1 MNKVKI
7 FSKSQFSILWWS
19 GSLSSF
25 GDWATLFASVALA
38 SQLGSETGNSGITA
52 VVPVVA
58 RIIPAFLSSFAGLM
72 ADRMNKKNI
81 MIFTDLSRMLIV
93 LFLFFATS
101 LVQLFIV
108 NFLTEIFSL
117 MRQPSRESIVPEIV
131 HKENL
136 VKANSLFAIGTYA
149 TLPIASILFALI
161 ADIRVPDFISNF
173 GNGWSGSIIFIFDA
187 FTFFDAGSH
196 GIYGGRLKDINYR
209 IRLKNALLVSKHLD
223 IPLIRVK
230 TNVYRLLKGEFKSAH
245 SFLNLSCAIA
255 IGLKKAKYY
264 YASAYS
270 TEQSNLKKGDT
281 SNYDHLILPLIK
293 YDKFEAHPSVINL
306 KRIERIKALSDDDLA
321 QRYLDVCL
329 SSFKSGALNVI
340 NCSSCDKCLRT
351 ALTLKSIG
359 KLHLFYGVFDLKL
372 IEEQDALEKDGL
384 EVLLSRTREKAMR
397 LALICA
403 LADDHNTNI
412 IRSDITKW
420 AIDYVYYYDQL
431 LVDNC
436 EDKVAGSETESKI
449 KQVLSFIRS
458 QGDIGISKR
467 DIDRREIFRSMK
479 SYEVKEIIER
489 LKNSGEIQEKDV
501 KTKTTG
507 RPTKRI
513 VAIDP
518 EFFDD

>member
-1 MNKVKI
+1 VNKVKI

-187 FTFFDAGSH
+187 FTFFLSA
-196 GIYGGRLKDINYR
+196 Y
-209 IRLKNALLVSKHLD
+209 LLVFLKTKS
-223 IPLIRVK
+223 VK
-230 TNVYRLLKGEFKSAH
+230 P
-245 SFLNLSCAIA
+245 I
-255 IGLKKAKYY
+255 
-264 YASAYS
+264 
-270 TEQSNLKKGDT
+270 Q
-281 SNYDHLILPLIK
+281 
-293 YDKFEAHPSVINL
+293 
-306 KRIERIKALSDDDLA
+306 
-321 QRYLDVCL
+321 
-329 SSFKSGALNVI
+329 
-340 NCSSCDKCLRT
+340 
-351 ALTLKSIG
+351 
-359 KLHLFYGVFDLKL
+359 
-372 IEEQDALEKDGL
+372 
-384 EVLLSRTREKAMR
+384 
-397 LALICA
+397 
-403 LADDHNTNI
+403 
-412 IRSDITKW
+412 
-420 AIDYVYYYDQL
+420 
-431 LVDNC
+431 
-436 EDKVAGSETESKI
+436 
-449 KQVLSFIRS
+449 RS
-458 QGDIGISKR
+458 QGFVLREFKEGLNYFYSNQEIRNITVSISLSLFAAGSLFILGHTFLTVDLGFTESSFGFMIASFGTGIIFSMVTFSYFISSFSRVSFVIGLCMLSTGISLYTAF
-467 DIDRREIFRSMK
+467 ISTEFINILLSIFVSGVGTGGVYLLTISFLQATTDQQMRGRVFGNFYTIGRIALLLSFLTSGLAANYLDPLFVSSGVETVLKISSLLILISGLITFISSYKKIFKEFGIENSNFNNIKLDFK
-479 SYEVKEIIER
+479 SIED
-489 LKNSGEIQEKDV
+489 E
-501 KTKTTG
+501 
-507 RPTKRI
+507 
-513 VAIDP
+513 P
-518 EFFDD
+518 E

>member
-1 MNKVKI
+1 VNKVKI

-108 NFLTEIFSL
+108 NLLTEIFSL

-187 FTFFDAGSH
+187 FTFFLSAYLLVFLKTKSIKPTQGSQGFVLREFKEGLNYFYSNQEIRNITVSISLSLFAAGSLFILGH
-196 GIYGGRLKDINYR
+196 TFLTVDLGFTESSFGFMIASFGTGIIFSMVTFSYFISSFSRVSFVIGLCMLSTGISLYTAFISTEFINILLSIFISGVGTGGVYLLTISFLQATTDQQMRGRVFGNFYTIGR
-209 IRLKNALLVSKHLD
+209 IALLLSFLTSGLAANYLDPLFVSSGVETVLKISSLLILISGLITFISSYKKIFKEFGIENSNFNNIKLD
-223 IPLIRVK
+223 
-230 TNVYRLLKGEFKSAH
+230 FKS
-245 SFLNLSCAIA
+245 
-255 IGLKKAKYY
+255 
-264 YASAYS
+264 
-270 TEQSNLKKGDT
+270 
-281 SNYDHLILPLIK
+281 
-293 YDKFEAHPSVINL
+293 
-306 KRIERIKALSDDDLA
+306 IED
-321 QRYLDVCL
+321 
-329 SSFKSGALNVI
+329 
-340 NCSSCDKCLRT
+340 
-351 ALTLKSIG
+351 
-359 KLHLFYGVFDLKL
+359 
-372 IEEQDALEKDGL
+372 E
-384 EVLLSRTREKAMR
+384 
-397 LALICA
+397 
-403 LADDHNTNI
+403 
-412 IRSDITKW
+412 
-420 AIDYVYYYDQL
+420 
-431 LVDNC
+431 
-436 EDKVAGSETESKI
+436 
-449 KQVLSFIRS
+449 
-458 QGDIGISKR
+458 
-467 DIDRREIFRSMK
+467 
-479 SYEVKEIIER
+479 
-489 LKNSGEIQEKDV
+489 
-501 KTKTTG
+501 
-507 RPTKRI
+507 
-513 VAIDP
+513 P
-518 EFFDD
+518 E

>member
-1 MNKVKI
+1 VNKVKI
-7 FSKSQFSILWWS
+7 FSKYQFSILWWS

-187 FTFFDAGSH
+187 FTFFLSAYLLVFLKTKSVKPIQGSQGFVLREFKEGLNYFYSNQEIRNITVSISLSLFAAGSLFILGH
-196 GIYGGRLKDINYR
+196 TFLTVDLGFTESSFGFMIASFGTGIIFSMVTFSYFISSFSRVSFVIGLCMLSTGISLYTAFISTEFINILLSIFISGVGTGGVYLLTISFLQATTDQQMRGRVFGNFYTIGR
-209 IRLKNALLVSKHLD
+209 IALLLSFLTSGLAANYLDPLFVSSGVETVLKISSLLILISGLITFISSYKKIFKEFGIENSNFNNIKLD
-223 IPLIRVK
+223 
-230 TNVYRLLKGEFKSAH
+230 FKS
-245 SFLNLSCAIA
+245 
-255 IGLKKAKYY
+255 
-264 YASAYS
+264 
-270 TEQSNLKKGDT
+270 
-281 SNYDHLILPLIK
+281 
-293 YDKFEAHPSVINL
+293 
-306 KRIERIKALSDDDLA
+306 IED
-321 QRYLDVCL
+321 
-329 SSFKSGALNVI
+329 
-340 NCSSCDKCLRT
+340 
-351 ALTLKSIG
+351 
-359 KLHLFYGVFDLKL
+359 
-372 IEEQDALEKDGL
+372 E
-384 EVLLSRTREKAMR
+384 
-397 LALICA
+397 
-403 LADDHNTNI
+403 
-412 IRSDITKW
+412 
-420 AIDYVYYYDQL
+420 
-431 LVDNC
+431 
-436 EDKVAGSETESKI
+436 
-449 KQVLSFIRS
+449 
-458 QGDIGISKR
+458 
-467 DIDRREIFRSMK
+467 
-479 SYEVKEIIER
+479 
-489 LKNSGEIQEKDV
+489 
-501 KTKTTG
+501 
-507 RPTKRI
+507 
-513 VAIDP
+513 P
-518 EFFDD
+518 E

>member
-81 MIFTDLSRMLIV
+81 LIFTDLSRMLIV

-187 FTFFDAGSH
+187 FTFSLSAYLLVFLKTKSVKPIKGSQGFVLREFKEGLNYFYSNQEIRNITVSISLSLFAAGSLFILGH
-196 GIYGGRLKDINYR
+196 TFLTVDLGFTESSFGFMIASFGTGIIFSMVTFSYFISSFSRVSFVIGLCMLSTGISLYTAFISTEFINILLSIFISGVGTGGVYLLTISFLQATTDQQMRGRVFGNFYTIGR
-209 IRLKNALLVSKHLD
+209 IALLLSFLTSGLAANYLDPLFVSSGVETVLKISSLLILISGLITFISSYKKIFKEFGIENSNFNNIKLD
-223 IPLIRVK
+223 
-230 TNVYRLLKGEFKSAH
+230 FKS
-245 SFLNLSCAIA
+245 
-255 IGLKKAKYY
+255 
-264 YASAYS
+264 
-270 TEQSNLKKGDT
+270 
-281 SNYDHLILPLIK
+281 
-293 YDKFEAHPSVINL
+293 
-306 KRIERIKALSDDDLA
+306 IED
-321 QRYLDVCL
+321 
-329 SSFKSGALNVI
+329 
-340 NCSSCDKCLRT
+340 
-351 ALTLKSIG
+351 
-359 KLHLFYGVFDLKL
+359 
-372 IEEQDALEKDGL
+372 E
-384 EVLLSRTREKAMR
+384 
-397 LALICA
+397 
-403 LADDHNTNI
+403 
-412 IRSDITKW
+412 
-420 AIDYVYYYDQL
+420 
-431 LVDNC
+431 
-436 EDKVAGSETESKI
+436 
-449 KQVLSFIRS
+449 
-458 QGDIGISKR
+458 
-467 DIDRREIFRSMK
+467 
-479 SYEVKEIIER
+479 
-489 LKNSGEIQEKDV
+489 
-501 KTKTTG
+501 
-507 RPTKRI
+507 
-513 VAIDP
+513 P
-518 EFFDD
+518 E

>member
-1 MNKVKI
+1 VNKVKI

-187 FTFFDAGSH
+187 FTFFLSAYLLVFLKTKSVKPTQGSQGFVLREFKEGLNYFYSNQEIRNITVSISLSLFAAGSLFILGH
-196 GIYGGRLKDINYR
+196 TFLTVVLGFTESSFGFMIASFGTGIIFSMVTFSYFISSFSRVSFVIGLCMLSTGISLYTAFISTEFINILLSIFISGVGTGGVYLLTISFLQATTDQQMRGRVFGNFYTIGR
-209 IRLKNALLVSKHLD
+209 IALLLSFLTSGLAANYLDPLFVSSGVETVLKISSLLILISGLITFISSYKKIFKEFGIENSNFNNIKLD
-223 IPLIRVK
+223 
-230 TNVYRLLKGEFKSAH
+230 FKS
-245 SFLNLSCAIA
+245 
-255 IGLKKAKYY
+255 
-264 YASAYS
+264 
-270 TEQSNLKKGDT
+270 
-281 SNYDHLILPLIK
+281 
-293 YDKFEAHPSVINL
+293 
-306 KRIERIKALSDDDLA
+306 IED
-321 QRYLDVCL
+321 
-329 SSFKSGALNVI
+329 
-340 NCSSCDKCLRT
+340 
-351 ALTLKSIG
+351 
-359 KLHLFYGVFDLKL
+359 
-372 IEEQDALEKDGL
+372 E
-384 EVLLSRTREKAMR
+384 
-397 LALICA
+397 
-403 LADDHNTNI
+403 
-412 IRSDITKW
+412 
-420 AIDYVYYYDQL
+420 
-431 LVDNC
+431 
-436 EDKVAGSETESKI
+436 
-449 KQVLSFIRS
+449 
-458 QGDIGISKR
+458 
-467 DIDRREIFRSMK
+467 
-479 SYEVKEIIER
+479 
-489 LKNSGEIQEKDV
+489 
-501 KTKTTG
+501 
-507 RPTKRI
+507 
-513 VAIDP
+513 P
-518 EFFDD
+518 E

>member
-7 FSKSQFSILWWS
+7 FSRSQFSILWWS

-131 HKENL
+131 NKENL

-187 FTFFDAGSH
+187 FTFFLSAYLLVFLKTKSVKPTQRNQGFVLKEFKEGLNYFYSNQEIRNITVSISLSLFAAGSLFILGH
-196 GIYGGRLKDINYR
+196 TFLTIDLGFTESSFGFMIASFGTGIIFSMVTFSYFISSFSRVSFVIGLCMLSTGISLYTAFISTEFINILLSIFVSGVGTGGVYLLTISFLQATTDEKMRGRVFGNFYTIGR
-209 IRLKNALLVSKHLD
+209 IALLLSFLTSGLAANYLD
-223 IPLIRVK
+223 PLFASSGVETVLKISS
-230 TNVYRLLKGEFKSAH
+230 LLILISGLITFISSYKKIFREFGIENSNFNNIKLDFKS
-245 SFLNLSCAIA
+245 
-255 IGLKKAKYY
+255 
-264 YASAYS
+264 
-270 TEQSNLKKGDT
+270 TEDEP
-281 SNYDHLILPLIK
+281 D
-293 YDKFEAHPSVINL
+293 
-306 KRIERIKALSDDDLA
+306 
-321 QRYLDVCL
+321 
-329 SSFKSGALNVI
+329 
-340 NCSSCDKCLRT
+340 
-351 ALTLKSIG
+351 
-359 KLHLFYGVFDLKL
+359 
-372 IEEQDALEKDGL
+372 
-384 EVLLSRTREKAMR
+384 
-397 LALICA
+397 
-403 LADDHNTNI
+403 
-412 IRSDITKW
+412 
-420 AIDYVYYYDQL
+420 
-431 LVDNC
+431 
-436 EDKVAGSETESKI
+436 
-449 KQVLSFIRS
+449 
-458 QGDIGISKR
+458 
-467 DIDRREIFRSMK
+467 
-479 SYEVKEIIER
+479 
-489 LKNSGEIQEKDV
+489 
-501 KTKTTG
+501 
-507 RPTKRI
+507 
-513 VAIDP
+513 
-518 EFFDD
+518 

>member
-58 RIIPAFLSSFAGLM
+58 RIITAFLSSFAGLM

-187 FTFFDAGSH
+187 FTFFLSAYLLVFLKTKSVKPIQGSQGFVLREFKEGLNYFYSNQEIRNITVSISLSLFAAGSLFILGH
-196 GIYGGRLKDINYR
+196 TFLTVDLGFTESSFGFMIASFGTGIIFSMVTFSYFISSFSRVSFVIGLCMLSTGISLYTAFISTEFINILLSIFISGVGTGGVYLLTISFLQATTDQQMRGRVFGNFYTIGR
-209 IRLKNALLVSKHLD
+209 IALLLSFLTSGLAANYLDPLFVSSGVETVLKISSLLILISGLITFISSYKKIFKEFGIENSNFNNIKLD
-223 IPLIRVK
+223 
-230 TNVYRLLKGEFKSAH
+230 FKS
-245 SFLNLSCAIA
+245 
-255 IGLKKAKYY
+255 
-264 YASAYS
+264 
-270 TEQSNLKKGDT
+270 
-281 SNYDHLILPLIK
+281 
-293 YDKFEAHPSVINL
+293 
-306 KRIERIKALSDDDLA
+306 IED
-321 QRYLDVCL
+321 
-329 SSFKSGALNVI
+329 
-340 NCSSCDKCLRT
+340 
-351 ALTLKSIG
+351 
-359 KLHLFYGVFDLKL
+359 
-372 IEEQDALEKDGL
+372 E
-384 EVLLSRTREKAMR
+384 
-397 LALICA
+397 
-403 LADDHNTNI
+403 
-412 IRSDITKW
+412 
-420 AIDYVYYYDQL
+420 
-431 LVDNC
+431 
-436 EDKVAGSETESKI
+436 
-449 KQVLSFIRS
+449 
-458 QGDIGISKR
+458 
-467 DIDRREIFRSMK
+467 
-479 SYEVKEIIER
+479 
-489 LKNSGEIQEKDV
+489 
-501 KTKTTG
+501 
-507 RPTKRI
+507 
-513 VAIDP
+513 P
-518 EFFDD
+518 E

>member
-187 FTFFDAGSH
+187 FTFFLSAYLLVFLKTKSVKPIQGSQGFVLREFKEGLNYFYSNQEIRNITVSISLSLFAAGSLFILGH
-196 GIYGGRLKDINYR
+196 TFLTVDLGFTESSFGFMIASFGTGIIFSMVTFSYFISSFSRVSFVIGLCMLSTGISLYTAFISTEFINILLSIFISGVGTGGVYLLSISFLQATTDQQMRGRVFGNFYTIGR
-209 IRLKNALLVSKHLD
+209 IALLLSFLTSGLAANYLDPLFVSSGVETVLKISSLLILISGLITFISSYKKIFKEFGIENSNFNNIKLD
-223 IPLIRVK
+223 
-230 TNVYRLLKGEFKSAH
+230 FKS
-245 SFLNLSCAIA
+245 
-255 IGLKKAKYY
+255 
-264 YASAYS
+264 
-270 TEQSNLKKGDT
+270 
-281 SNYDHLILPLIK
+281 
-293 YDKFEAHPSVINL
+293 
-306 KRIERIKALSDDDLA
+306 IED
-321 QRYLDVCL
+321 
-329 SSFKSGALNVI
+329 
-340 NCSSCDKCLRT
+340 
-351 ALTLKSIG
+351 
-359 KLHLFYGVFDLKL
+359 
-372 IEEQDALEKDGL
+372 E
-384 EVLLSRTREKAMR
+384 
-397 LALICA
+397 
-403 LADDHNTNI
+403 
-412 IRSDITKW
+412 
-420 AIDYVYYYDQL
+420 
-431 LVDNC
+431 
-436 EDKVAGSETESKI
+436 
-449 KQVLSFIRS
+449 
-458 QGDIGISKR
+458 
-467 DIDRREIFRSMK
+467 
-479 SYEVKEIIER
+479 
-489 LKNSGEIQEKDV
+489 
-501 KTKTTG
+501 
-507 RPTKRI
+507 
-513 VAIDP
+513 P
-518 EFFDD
+518 E

>member
-25 GDWATLFASVALA
+25 GDLATLFASVALA

-187 FTFFDAGSH
+187 FTFFLSAYLLVFLKTKSVKPIQGSQGFVLREFKEGLNYFYSNQEIRNITVSISLSLFAAGSLFILGH
-196 GIYGGRLKDINYR
+196 TFLTVDIGFTESSFGFMIASFGTGIIFSMVTFSYFISSFSRVSFVIGLCMLSTGISLYTAFISTEFINILLSIFISGVGTGGVYLLTISFLQATTDQQMRGRVFGNFDTIGR
-209 IRLKNALLVSKHLD
+209 IALLLSFLTSGLAANYLDPLFVSSGVETVLKISYLLILISGLITFISSYKKIFKEFGIENSNFNNIKLD
-223 IPLIRVK
+223 
-230 TNVYRLLKGEFKSAH
+230 FKS
-245 SFLNLSCAIA
+245 
-255 IGLKKAKYY
+255 
-264 YASAYS
+264 
-270 TEQSNLKKGDT
+270 
-281 SNYDHLILPLIK
+281 
-293 YDKFEAHPSVINL
+293 
-306 KRIERIKALSDDDLA
+306 IED
-321 QRYLDVCL
+321 
-329 SSFKSGALNVI
+329 
-340 NCSSCDKCLRT
+340 
-351 ALTLKSIG
+351 
-359 KLHLFYGVFDLKL
+359 
-372 IEEQDALEKDGL
+372 E
-384 EVLLSRTREKAMR
+384 
-397 LALICA
+397 
-403 LADDHNTNI
+403 
-412 IRSDITKW
+412 
-420 AIDYVYYYDQL
+420 
-431 LVDNC
+431 
-436 EDKVAGSETESKI
+436 
-449 KQVLSFIRS
+449 
-458 QGDIGISKR
+458 
-467 DIDRREIFRSMK
+467 
-479 SYEVKEIIER
+479 
-489 LKNSGEIQEKDV
+489 
-501 KTKTTG
+501 
-507 RPTKRI
+507 
-513 VAIDP
+513 P
-518 EFFDD
+518 E

>member
-187 FTFFDAGSH
+187 FTFFLSAYLLVFLKTKSVKPIQGSQGFVLREFKEGLNYFYSNQEIRNITVSISLGLLAAGSLFILGNTFLTVDLGCTESSFGFMIASFGT
-196 GIYGGRLKDINYR
+196 GIIFSMVTFSYFISSFSRVSFVIGLCMLSTGISLYTAFISTEFINILLSIFISGVGTGGVYLLTISFLQATTDQQMRGRVFGNFYTIGR
-209 IRLKNALLVSKHLD
+209 IALLLSFLTSGLAANYLDPLFVSSGVETVLKISSLLILISGLITFISSYKKIFKEFGIENSNFNNIKLD
-223 IPLIRVK
+223 
-230 TNVYRLLKGEFKSAH
+230 FKS
-245 SFLNLSCAIA
+245 
-255 IGLKKAKYY
+255 
-264 YASAYS
+264 
-270 TEQSNLKKGDT
+270 
-281 SNYDHLILPLIK
+281 
-293 YDKFEAHPSVINL
+293 
-306 KRIERIKALSDDDLA
+306 IED
-321 QRYLDVCL
+321 
-329 SSFKSGALNVI
+329 
-340 NCSSCDKCLRT
+340 
-351 ALTLKSIG
+351 
-359 KLHLFYGVFDLKL
+359 
-372 IEEQDALEKDGL
+372 E
-384 EVLLSRTREKAMR
+384 
-397 LALICA
+397 
-403 LADDHNTNI
+403 
-412 IRSDITKW
+412 
-420 AIDYVYYYDQL
+420 
-431 LVDNC
+431 
-436 EDKVAGSETESKI
+436 
-449 KQVLSFIRS
+449 
-458 QGDIGISKR
+458 
-467 DIDRREIFRSMK
+467 
-479 SYEVKEIIER
+479 
-489 LKNSGEIQEKDV
+489 
-501 KTKTTG
+501 
-507 RPTKRI
+507 
-513 VAIDP
+513 P
-518 EFFDD
+518 E

>member
-187 FTFFDAGSH
+187 FAFFLSAYLLVFLKTKSVKPIQGSQGFVLREFKEGLNYFYSNQEIRNITVSISLSLFAAGSLFILGH
-196 GIYGGRLKDINYR
+196 TFLTVDLGFTESSFGFMIASFGTGIIFSMVTFSYFISSFSRVSFVIGLCMLSTGISLYTAFISTEFINILLSIFISGVGTDGVYLLTISFLQATTDQQMRGRVFGNFYTIGR
-209 IRLKNALLVSKHLD
+209 IALLLSFLTSGLAANYLDPLFVSSGVETVLKISSLLILISGLITFISSYKKIFKEFGIENSNFNNIKLD
-223 IPLIRVK
+223 
-230 TNVYRLLKGEFKSAH
+230 FKS
-245 SFLNLSCAIA
+245 
-255 IGLKKAKYY
+255 
-264 YASAYS
+264 
-270 TEQSNLKKGDT
+270 
-281 SNYDHLILPLIK
+281 
-293 YDKFEAHPSVINL
+293 
-306 KRIERIKALSDDDLA
+306 IED
-321 QRYLDVCL
+321 
-329 SSFKSGALNVI
+329 
-340 NCSSCDKCLRT
+340 
-351 ALTLKSIG
+351 
-359 KLHLFYGVFDLKL
+359 
-372 IEEQDALEKDGL
+372 E
-384 EVLLSRTREKAMR
+384 
-397 LALICA
+397 
-403 LADDHNTNI
+403 
-412 IRSDITKW
+412 
-420 AIDYVYYYDQL
+420 
-431 LVDNC
+431 
-436 EDKVAGSETESKI
+436 
-449 KQVLSFIRS
+449 
-458 QGDIGISKR
+458 
-467 DIDRREIFRSMK
+467 
-479 SYEVKEIIER
+479 
-489 LKNSGEIQEKDV
+489 
-501 KTKTTG
+501 
-507 RPTKRI
+507 
-513 VAIDP
+513 P
-518 EFFDD
+518 E

>member
-1 MNKVKI
+1 VNKVKI

-187 FTFFDAGSH
+187 FTFSLSAYLLVFLKTKSVKPIQGSQGFVLREFKEGLNYFYSNQEIRNITVSISLSLFAAGSLFILGH
-196 GIYGGRLKDINYR
+196 TFLTVDLGFTESSFGFMIASFGTGIIFSMVTFSYFISSFSRVSFVIGLCMLSTGISLYTAFISTEFINILLSIFISGVGTGGVYLLTISFLQATTDQQMRGRVFGNFYTIGR
-209 IRLKNALLVSKHLD
+209 IALLLSFLTSGLAANYLDPLFVSSGVETVLKISSLLILISGLITFISSYKKIFKEFGIENSNFNNIKLD
-223 IPLIRVK
+223 
-230 TNVYRLLKGEFKSAH
+230 FKS
-245 SFLNLSCAIA
+245 
-255 IGLKKAKYY
+255 
-264 YASAYS
+264 
-270 TEQSNLKKGDT
+270 
-281 SNYDHLILPLIK
+281 
-293 YDKFEAHPSVINL
+293 
-306 KRIERIKALSDDDLA
+306 IED
-321 QRYLDVCL
+321 
-329 SSFKSGALNVI
+329 
-340 NCSSCDKCLRT
+340 
-351 ALTLKSIG
+351 
-359 KLHLFYGVFDLKL
+359 
-372 IEEQDALEKDGL
+372 E
-384 EVLLSRTREKAMR
+384 
-397 LALICA
+397 
-403 LADDHNTNI
+403 
-412 IRSDITKW
+412 
-420 AIDYVYYYDQL
+420 
-431 LVDNC
+431 
-436 EDKVAGSETESKI
+436 
-449 KQVLSFIRS
+449 
-458 QGDIGISKR
+458 
-467 DIDRREIFRSMK
+467 
-479 SYEVKEIIER
+479 
-489 LKNSGEIQEKDV
+489 
-501 KTKTTG
+501 
-507 RPTKRI
+507 
-513 VAIDP
+513 P
-518 EFFDD
+518 E

>member
-1 MNKVKI
+1 VNKVKI

-187 FTFFDAGSH
+187 FTFFLSAYLLVFLKTKSVKPIQGSQGFVLREFKEGLNYFYSNQEIRNITVSISLSLFAAGSLFILGH
-196 GIYGGRLKDINYR
+196 TFLTVDLGFTESSFGFMIASFGTGIIFSMVTFSYFISSFSRVSFVIGLCMLSTGISLYTAFISTEFINILLSIFISGVGTGGVYLLTISFLQATTDQQMRGRVFGNFYTIGR
-209 IRLKNALLVSKHLD
+209 IALLLSFLTSGLAANYLDPLFVSSGVETVLKISSLLILISGLITFISSYKKIFKEFGIEKSNFNNIKLD
-223 IPLIRVK
+223 
-230 TNVYRLLKGEFKSAH
+230 FKS
-245 SFLNLSCAIA
+245 
-255 IGLKKAKYY
+255 
-264 YASAYS
+264 
-270 TEQSNLKKGDT
+270 
-281 SNYDHLILPLIK
+281 
-293 YDKFEAHPSVINL
+293 
-306 KRIERIKALSDDDLA
+306 IED
-321 QRYLDVCL
+321 
-329 SSFKSGALNVI
+329 
-340 NCSSCDKCLRT
+340 
-351 ALTLKSIG
+351 
-359 KLHLFYGVFDLKL
+359 
-372 IEEQDALEKDGL
+372 E
-384 EVLLSRTREKAMR
+384 
-397 LALICA
+397 
-403 LADDHNTNI
+403 
-412 IRSDITKW
+412 
-420 AIDYVYYYDQL
+420 
-431 LVDNC
+431 
-436 EDKVAGSETESKI
+436 
-449 KQVLSFIRS
+449 
-458 QGDIGISKR
+458 
-467 DIDRREIFRSMK
+467 
-479 SYEVKEIIER
+479 
-489 LKNSGEIQEKDV
+489 
-501 KTKTTG
+501 
-507 RPTKRI
+507 
-513 VAIDP
+513 P
-518 EFFDD
+518 E

>member
-108 NFLTEIFSL
+108 NLLTEIFSL

-187 FTFFDAGSH
+187 FTFFLSAYLLVFLKTKSIKPTQGSQGFVLREFKEGLNYFYSNQEIRNITVSISLSLFAAGSLFILGH
-196 GIYGGRLKDINYR
+196 TFLTVVLGFTESSFGFMIASFGTGIIFSMVTFSYFISSFSRVSFVIGLCMLSTGISLYTAFISTEFINILLSIFISGVGTGGVYLLTISFLQATTDQQMRGRVFGNFYTIGR
-209 IRLKNALLVSKHLD
+209 IALLLSFLTSGLAANYLDPLFVSSGVETVLKISSLLILISGLITFISSYKKIFKEFGIENSNFNNIKLD
-223 IPLIRVK
+223 
-230 TNVYRLLKGEFKSAH
+230 FKS
-245 SFLNLSCAIA
+245 
-255 IGLKKAKYY
+255 
-264 YASAYS
+264 
-270 TEQSNLKKGDT
+270 
-281 SNYDHLILPLIK
+281 
-293 YDKFEAHPSVINL
+293 
-306 KRIERIKALSDDDLA
+306 IED
-321 QRYLDVCL
+321 
-329 SSFKSGALNVI
+329 
-340 NCSSCDKCLRT
+340 
-351 ALTLKSIG
+351 
-359 KLHLFYGVFDLKL
+359 
-372 IEEQDALEKDGL
+372 E
-384 EVLLSRTREKAMR
+384 
-397 LALICA
+397 
-403 LADDHNTNI
+403 
-412 IRSDITKW
+412 
-420 AIDYVYYYDQL
+420 
-431 LVDNC
+431 
-436 EDKVAGSETESKI
+436 
-449 KQVLSFIRS
+449 
-458 QGDIGISKR
+458 
-467 DIDRREIFRSMK
+467 
-479 SYEVKEIIER
+479 
-489 LKNSGEIQEKDV
+489 
-501 KTKTTG
+501 
-507 RPTKRI
+507 
-513 VAIDP
+513 P
-518 EFFDD
+518 E

>member
-108 NFLTEIFSL
+108 NLLTEIFSL

-187 FTFFDAGSH
+187 FTFFLSAYLLVFLKTKSVKPTQGSQGFVLREFKEGLNYFYSNQEIRNITVSISLSLFAAGSLFILGH
-196 GIYGGRLKDINYR
+196 TFLTVDLGFTESSFGFMIASFGTGIIFSMVTFSYFISSFSRVSFVIGLCMLSTGISLYTAFISTEFINILLSIFISGVGTGGVYLLTISFLQATTDQQIRGRVFGNFYTIGR
-209 IRLKNALLVSKHLD
+209 IALLLSFLTSGLAANYLDPLFVSSGVETVLKISSLLILISGLITFISSYKKIFKEFGIENSNFNNIKLD
-223 IPLIRVK
+223 
-230 TNVYRLLKGEFKSAH
+230 FKS
-245 SFLNLSCAIA
+245 
-255 IGLKKAKYY
+255 
-264 YASAYS
+264 
-270 TEQSNLKKGDT
+270 
-281 SNYDHLILPLIK
+281 
-293 YDKFEAHPSVINL
+293 
-306 KRIERIKALSDDDLA
+306 IED
-321 QRYLDVCL
+321 
-329 SSFKSGALNVI
+329 
-340 NCSSCDKCLRT
+340 
-351 ALTLKSIG
+351 
-359 KLHLFYGVFDLKL
+359 
-372 IEEQDALEKDGL
+372 E
-384 EVLLSRTREKAMR
+384 
-397 LALICA
+397 
-403 LADDHNTNI
+403 
-412 IRSDITKW
+412 
-420 AIDYVYYYDQL
+420 
-431 LVDNC
+431 
-436 EDKVAGSETESKI
+436 
-449 KQVLSFIRS
+449 
-458 QGDIGISKR
+458 
-467 DIDRREIFRSMK
+467 
-479 SYEVKEIIER
+479 
-489 LKNSGEIQEKDV
+489 
-501 KTKTTG
+501 
-507 RPTKRI
+507 
-513 VAIDP
+513 P
-518 EFFDD
+518 E

>member
-1 MNKVKI
+1 M
-7 FSKSQFSILWWS
+7 WWS

-187 FTFFDAGSH
+187 FTFFLSAYLLVFLKTKSVKPIQGSQGFVLREFKEGLNYFYSNQEIRNITVSISLSLFAAGSLFILGH
-196 GIYGGRLKDINYR
+196 TFLTVDLGFTESSFGFMIASFGTGIIFSMVTFSYFISSFSRVSFVIGLCMLSTGISLYTAFISTEFINILLSIFISGVGTGGVYLLTISFLQATTDQQMRGRVFGNFYTIGR
-209 IRLKNALLVSKHLD
+209 IALLLSFLTSGLAANYLDPLFVSSGVETVLKISSLLILISGLITFISSYKKIFKEFGIENSNFNNIKLD
-223 IPLIRVK
+223 
-230 TNVYRLLKGEFKSAH
+230 FKS
-245 SFLNLSCAIA
+245 
-255 IGLKKAKYY
+255 
-264 YASAYS
+264 
-270 TEQSNLKKGDT
+270 
-281 SNYDHLILPLIK
+281 
-293 YDKFEAHPSVINL
+293 
-306 KRIERIKALSDDDLA
+306 IED
-321 QRYLDVCL
+321 
-329 SSFKSGALNVI
+329 
-340 NCSSCDKCLRT
+340 
-351 ALTLKSIG
+351 
-359 KLHLFYGVFDLKL
+359 
-372 IEEQDALEKDGL
+372 E
-384 EVLLSRTREKAMR
+384 
-397 LALICA
+397 
-403 LADDHNTNI
+403 
-412 IRSDITKW
+412 
-420 AIDYVYYYDQL
+420 
-431 LVDNC
+431 
-436 EDKVAGSETESKI
+436 
-449 KQVLSFIRS
+449 
-458 QGDIGISKR
+458 
-467 DIDRREIFRSMK
+467 
-479 SYEVKEIIER
+479 
-489 LKNSGEIQEKDV
+489 
-501 KTKTTG
+501 
-507 RPTKRI
+507 
-513 VAIDP
+513 P
-518 EFFDD
+518 E

>member
-187 FTFFDAGSH
+187 FTFFLSAYLLVFLKTKSVKPIQGSQGFVLREFKEGLNYFYSNQEIRNITVSISLSLFAAGALFILGHTFLTVDLGFTESSFGFMIASFGT
-196 GIYGGRLKDINYR
+196 GIIFSMVTFSYFISSFSRVSFVIGLCMLSTGISLYTAFISTEFINILLSIFISGVGTGGVYLLTISFLQATTDQQMRGRVFGNFYTIGR
-209 IRLKNALLVSKHLD
+209 IALLLSFLTSGLAANYLDPLFVSSGVETVLKISSLLILISGLITFISSYKKIFKEFGIENSNFNNIKLD
-223 IPLIRVK
+223 
-230 TNVYRLLKGEFKSAH
+230 FKS
-245 SFLNLSCAIA
+245 
-255 IGLKKAKYY
+255 
-264 YASAYS
+264 
-270 TEQSNLKKGDT
+270 
-281 SNYDHLILPLIK
+281 
-293 YDKFEAHPSVINL
+293 
-306 KRIERIKALSDDDLA
+306 IED
-321 QRYLDVCL
+321 
-329 SSFKSGALNVI
+329 
-340 NCSSCDKCLRT
+340 
-351 ALTLKSIG
+351 
-359 KLHLFYGVFDLKL
+359 
-372 IEEQDALEKDGL
+372 E
-384 EVLLSRTREKAMR
+384 
-397 LALICA
+397 
-403 LADDHNTNI
+403 
-412 IRSDITKW
+412 
-420 AIDYVYYYDQL
+420 
-431 LVDNC
+431 
-436 EDKVAGSETESKI
+436 
-449 KQVLSFIRS
+449 
-458 QGDIGISKR
+458 
-467 DIDRREIFRSMK
+467 
-479 SYEVKEIIER
+479 
-489 LKNSGEIQEKDV
+489 
-501 KTKTTG
+501 
-507 RPTKRI
+507 
-513 VAIDP
+513 P
-518 EFFDD
+518 E

>member
-108 NFLTEIFSL
+108 NLLTEIFSL

-187 FTFFDAGSH
+187 FTFFLSAYLLVFLKTKSVKPIQGSQGFVLREFKEGLNYFYSNQEIRNITVSISLSLFAAGSLFILGH
-196 GIYGGRLKDINYR
+196 TFLTVDLGFTESSFGFMIASFGTGIIFSMVTFSYFISSFSRVSFVIGLCMLSTGISLYTAFISTEFINILLSIFISGVGTGGVYLLTISFLQATTDQQMRGRVFGNFYTIGR
-209 IRLKNALLVSKHLD
+209 IALLLSFLTSGLAANYLDPLFVSSGVETVLKISSLLILISGLITFISSYKKIFKEFGIENSNFNNIKLD
-223 IPLIRVK
+223 
-230 TNVYRLLKGEFKSAH
+230 FKS
-245 SFLNLSCAIA
+245 
-255 IGLKKAKYY
+255 
-264 YASAYS
+264 
-270 TEQSNLKKGDT
+270 
-281 SNYDHLILPLIK
+281 
-293 YDKFEAHPSVINL
+293 
-306 KRIERIKALSDDDLA
+306 IED
-321 QRYLDVCL
+321 
-329 SSFKSGALNVI
+329 
-340 NCSSCDKCLRT
+340 
-351 ALTLKSIG
+351 
-359 KLHLFYGVFDLKL
+359 
-372 IEEQDALEKDGL
+372 E
-384 EVLLSRTREKAMR
+384 
-397 LALICA
+397 
-403 LADDHNTNI
+403 
-412 IRSDITKW
+412 
-420 AIDYVYYYDQL
+420 
-431 LVDNC
+431 
-436 EDKVAGSETESKI
+436 
-449 KQVLSFIRS
+449 
-458 QGDIGISKR
+458 
-467 DIDRREIFRSMK
+467 
-479 SYEVKEIIER
+479 
-489 LKNSGEIQEKDV
+489 
-501 KTKTTG
+501 
-507 RPTKRI
+507 
-513 VAIDP
+513 P
-518 EFFDD
+518 E

>member
-7 FSKSQFSILWWS
+7 FSRSQFSILWWS

-131 HKENL
+131 NKENL

-187 FTFFDAGSH
+187 FTFFLSAYLLVFLKTKSVKPTQRNQGFVLKEFKEGLNYFYSNQEIRNITVSISLSLFAAGSLFILGH
-196 GIYGGRLKDINYR
+196 TFLTIDLGFTESSFGFMIASFGTGIIFSMVTFSYFISSFSRVSFVIGLCMLSTGISLYTAFISTEFINILLSIFISGVGTGGVYLLTISFLQATTDEKMRGRVFGNFYTIGR
-209 IRLKNALLVSKHLD
+209 IALLLSFLTSGLAANYLD
-223 IPLIRVK
+223 PLFASSGVETVLKISS
-230 TNVYRLLKGEFKSAH
+230 LLILISGLITFISSYKKIFREFGIENSNFNNIKLDFKS
-245 SFLNLSCAIA
+245 
-255 IGLKKAKYY
+255 
-264 YASAYS
+264 
-270 TEQSNLKKGDT
+270 TEDEP
-281 SNYDHLILPLIK
+281 D
-293 YDKFEAHPSVINL
+293 
-306 KRIERIKALSDDDLA
+306 
-321 QRYLDVCL
+321 
-329 SSFKSGALNVI
+329 
-340 NCSSCDKCLRT
+340 
-351 ALTLKSIG
+351 
-359 KLHLFYGVFDLKL
+359 
-372 IEEQDALEKDGL
+372 
-384 EVLLSRTREKAMR
+384 
-397 LALICA
+397 
-403 LADDHNTNI
+403 
-412 IRSDITKW
+412 
-420 AIDYVYYYDQL
+420 
-431 LVDNC
+431 
-436 EDKVAGSETESKI
+436 
-449 KQVLSFIRS
+449 
-458 QGDIGISKR
+458 
-467 DIDRREIFRSMK
+467 
-479 SYEVKEIIER
+479 
-489 LKNSGEIQEKDV
+489 
-501 KTKTTG
+501 
-507 RPTKRI
+507 
-513 VAIDP
+513 
-518 EFFDD
+518 